1 VVRYRP
7 PHGED
12 PVNLEVA
19 LERITPTRARWDAW
33 TQREPALVDL
43 AYHDLRSELRAA
55 TQSRQDEL
63 LGALVRLVQAD
74 PRAFGVLATCL
85 LPGLRH
91 RIVRRAPSLDRQEA
105 LAVMVGALYEAVV
118 RYDTAQHDLYVAE
131 NLLALPTRR
140 LRRAVV
146 AHRTWSDHAQHNDD
160 VAPHERG
167 PELSPGA
174 LLGSAVDAKVLTEQ
188 DARLIF
194 DTRIAGRT
202 LPEVARRIGLHYDA
216 AKKRRQRAEAAWAA
230 WWAPEACRRRERA

>member
-1 VVRYRP
+1 M
-7 PHGED
+7 
-12 PVNLEVA
+12 NLEVA
-19 LERITPTRARWDAW
+19 LERATPTRARWDAW
-33 TQREPALVDL
+33 TQHEPSLAGL
-43 AYHDLRSELRAA
+43 AYCDLRSELRAA
-55 TQSRQDEL
+55 RPARQDEL

-74 PRAFGVLATCL
+74 PRAFGALAACL

-91 RIVRRAPSLDRQEA
+91 RIVRHAPSLDRQDA

-118 RYDTAQHDLYVAE
+118 SYDTAQHHPYVAE

-140 LRRAVV
+140 LRHAV
-146 AHRTWSDHAQHNDD
+146 AAQRTWSGHTEHNCD

-174 LLGSAVDAKVLTEQ
+174 LLASAVDARVLTEQ
-188 DARLIF
+188 EARLIF

-202 LPEVARRIGLHYDA
+202 LPEAARRIGLRYEA
-216 AKKRRQRAEAAWAA
+216 AKKRRQRAEAAWVA

>member
-1 VVRYRP
+1 MS
-7 PHGED
+7 
-12 PVNLEVA
+12 LEVA

-55 TQSRQDEL
+55 SQPRQDEL
-63 LGALVRLVQAD
+63 LDALVRLVQAD
-74 PRAFGVLATCL
+74 ARAFGVLATCL
-85 LPGLRH
+85 LPGLRR
-91 RIVRRAPSLDRQEA
+91 RIVRHAPSLDRQEA

-118 RYDTAQHDLYVAE
+118 SYDTAQHHPYVAE

-140 LRRAVV
+140 LRRAVA
-146 AHRTWSDHAQHNDD
+146 AHRTWTGHAQHNAE

-174 LLGSAVDAKVLTEQ
+174 LLASAVDARVLTEQ
-188 DARLIF
+188 EARLIF

-202 LPEVARRIGLHYDA
+202 LPEVARRIGLRYEA
-216 AKKRRQRAEAAWAA
+216 AKKRRQRAEAAWVA
-230 WWAPEACRRRERA
+230 WWAPEARCRRERA